1 MSIITRFLAVVTEP
15 QFKLARDLMAMAIAD
30 GEVTYEERTAMST
43 ICKLEG
49 IDEAQLMASLRG
61 GTAGFGP
68 ELSRTGFGP
77 ELSRTGFGDAEGGS
91 DVWVPQSRQE
101 KEAYLRDV
109 IKLIGADGY
118 AAPEEV
124 YLFQIIAGRMGLNQM
139 DVVGLFLL
147 TATRNYF
154 QGDAG
159 ARILASFLKNHIA
172 PKSKTERANRE
183 SLRTIYDTVAKNT
196 EVCHDE
202 ELDREL
208 LRQNLARA
216 TETFLENELLMKEFA
231 DIGLN
236 FATMLKEEEELIF
249 RRYCSF

>member
-49 IDEAQLMASLRG
+49 IDEEKLMASLRG
-61 GTAGFGP
+61 GT
-68 ELSRTGFGP
+68 TG
-77 ELSRTGFGDAEGGS
+77 SDDAEGSG